1 MKTYNIM
8 LSAVFPVTHPRKGQP
23 TGFKDKVLRAVCKT
37 GERYLSDI
45 RPKVHTI
52 RANYPLWKKRIEEV
66 QRGDAEICLR
76 QWTGK
81 PYRSKT
87 VELAR
92 IGKADGVGIQRLT
105 FDKDRDGVASL
116 HFYNVDGC
124 FPGMRL
130 LAHNDGLSVEDWK
143 AWFRGYD
150 LSQPMAVIHFTQWR
164 YTAESIIER

>member
-8 LSAVFPVTHPRKGQP
+8 LSKHFPATHPKKGEPTFFRDKLLAAVF
-23 TGFKDKVLRAVCKT
+23 KDTTQWQKL
-37 GERYLSDI
+37 
-45 RPKVHTI
+45 HTI

-66 QRGDAEICLR
+66 ERGEAEICLR

-87 VELAR
+87 VEVTRLR
-92 IGKADGVGIQRLT
+92 QEDGVGIQKLT
-105 FDKDRDGVASL
+105 FDKDRDGMSVL
-116 HFYNVDGC
+116 HLYNIDGC
-124 FPGMRL
+124 FPGMRQ

-150 LSQPMAVIHFTQWR
+150 LSQPMAVIHFTPWR